1 MAQQRCAGFVIHGN
15 LPPIHL
21 LFSIL
26 LYHFPGKKRKYFQ
39 DIIG

>member
-26 LYHFPGKKRKYFQ
+26 LYHFPEKDASIFNG
-39 DIIG
+39 